1 LLKDLNRKIDDYQTK
16 YLIDQWNKTNYSPLY
31 LKIAIEEV
39 KKEHREEPDYIYLYL
54 QVLRDTASDNMISNP
69 I

>member
-1 LLKDLNRKIDDYQTK
+1 MQEK
-16 YLIDQWNKTNYSPLY
+16 
-31 LKIAIEEV
+31 V